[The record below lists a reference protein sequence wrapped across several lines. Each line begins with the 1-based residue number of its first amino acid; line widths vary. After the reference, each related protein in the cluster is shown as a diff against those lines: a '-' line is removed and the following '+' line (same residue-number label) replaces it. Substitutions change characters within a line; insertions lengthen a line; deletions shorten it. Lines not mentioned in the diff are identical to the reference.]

1 MSDQLKYLKVPL
13 LTACLSEKIMDGE
26 KEKKTQQ
33 TFLKLTHRNIVV
45 VTMREI
51 PLQFVPSTFGQRLE

>member
-1 MSDQLKYLKVPL
+1 MFVRENNGWGKGK
-13 LTACLSEKIMDGE
+13 
-26 KEKKTQQ
+26 KKTQQ

>member
-26 KEKKTQQ
+26 KEKKNPANIPQTQAQ
-33 TFLKLTHRNIVV
+33 KHSCCEL
-45 VTMREI
+45 
-51 PLQFVPSTFGQRLE
+51 